1 MLQKRMA
8 LPLMVA
14 MALFLGSW
22 TTPGSAQ
29 TLDELKAQIREMSK
43 RLQELEV
50 KQGQLEEKTDA
61 ARVDS
66 RTVISGK
73 KGVKLTVSG
82 QVNRGL
88 LYVDNGDQDDIFHVD
103 NDNSST
109 RVRFIGTGALTEDIT
124 VGSQIEVQ
132 FESNSTAAIRID
144 QDGAAG
150 PNNFTERK
158 LELYVDSKRF
168 GRLWLGQGDTASN
181 GTSEVDL
188 SGTSVVAYSG
198 TADMAG
204 GIAFSDNNVLGP
216 RINQVFSNFDG
227 LSRDDRIRYDTP
239 SFSGFKGSV
248 SALEGGAVD
257 VGLRF
262 SGEFSGT
269 KLVAAA
275 AWADASS
282 KDSNNFKQYNGSVSV
297 MTPIGIS
304 VTGAVGTRELD
315 DGTGDDPL
323 FYYAKL
329 GYTFDAVSFGSTSIA
344 IDYQAVDDLNQDGD
358 EGQTYGVF
366 AVQQYD
372 KIGSEFYLGVRNH
385 ELERSGS
392 SFDDVLAVLVG
403 GRVRF

>member
-8 LPLMVA
+8 LPLMLA
-14 MALFLGSW
+14 MALFLGAW
-22 TTPGSAQ
+22 ATPGSAQ
-29 TLDELKAQIREMSK
+29 TLDELKAQVREMSQ
-43 RLQELEV
+43 RLQELEA
-50 KQGQLEEKTDA
+50 KQEQLDKKTDA
-61 ARVDS
+61 TAPDS

-88 LYVDNGDQDDIFHVD
+88 LYVDNGDQDDFFHVD

-109 RVRFIGTGALTEDIT
+109 RVRFVGTGALTEDIT

-132 FESNSTAAIRID
+132 FESNSTASIRID
-144 QDGAAG
+144 QDGSAG

-188 SGTSVVAYSG
+188 SGTSVIAYSG

-216 RINQVFSNFDG
+216 IIGDVFSNFDG

-239 SFSGFKGSV
+239 SFSGFKGSI

-257 VGLRF
+257 AAIRF
-262 SGEFSGT
+262 SGEISGT
-269 KLVAAA
+269 KIAAAA

-282 KDSNNFKQYNGSVSV
+282 KDSNNFKQYNGSVAV
-297 MTPIGIS
+297 LTPLGIS
-304 VTGAVGTRELD
+304 VTAALGSRDLD
-315 DGTGDDPL
+315 SGTGDDPF
-323 FYYAKL
+323 FYYGKL
-329 GYTFDAVSFGSTSIA
+329 GYTFDAVSFGSTSVA
-344 IDYQAVDDLNQDGD
+344 IDYQAVDDLDQDGD
-358 EGQTYGVF
+358 EGQTYGAF
-366 AVQQYD
+366 MVQRYD
-372 KIGSEFYLGVRNH
+372 KIGAELYLGARNH
-385 ELERSGS
+385 ELDRPGS
-392 SFDDVLAVLVG
+392 NFDDVLAVLVG

>member
-1 MLQKRMA
+1 MMQKQKA

-14 MALFLGSW
+14 TALLLGAGAS
-22 TTPGSAQ
+22 PGSAQ
-29 TLDELKAQIREMSK
+29 TLDELKAQVRAMSQ
-43 RLQELEV
+43 RLQELEA
-50 KQGQLEEKTDA
+50 KQEQMEKADQVG
-61 ARVDS
+61 VDT
-66 RTVISGK
+66 RNVISGK
-73 KGVKLTVSG
+73 QGVKLTVSG

-88 LYVDNGDQDDIFHVD
+88 LYVDNGDQDDFFHVD

-109 RVRFIGTGALTEDIT
+109 RVRFVGSGALTDDIT

-198 TADMAG
+198 IADMAG
-204 GIAFSDNNVLGP
+204 GIQFSDNNVLGP

-239 SFSGFKGSV
+239 SFSGFTGSV

-262 SGEFSGT
+262 SGEIAAT
-269 KLVAAA
+269 KVVAAG

-282 KDSNNFKQYNGSVSV
+282 LDGNNFKQYNGSVSV
-297 MTPIGIS
+297 LTPIGIS
-304 VTGAVGTRELD
+304 VTGALGTRDLD
-315 DGTGDDPL
+315 SGTGDDPL
-323 FYYAKL
+323 SYYAKL
-329 GYTFDAVSFGSTSIA
+329 GYTFDAVSFGSTSIGV
-344 IDYQAVDDLNQDGD
+344 DYEAVDDLNQNGD
-358 EGQTYGVF
+358 EAQTYGVF
-366 AVQQYD
+366 AVQRYD
-372 KIGSEFYLGVRNH
+372 KIGAELYLGARNH
-385 ELERSGS
+385 ELDRPGS
-392 SFDDVLAVLVG
+392 SFDDVQAVLVG
-403 GRVRF
+403 GKVRF

>member
-1 MLQKRMA
+1 
-8 LPLMVA
+8 MVA
-14 MALFLGSW
+14 TALFLGSW
-22 TTPGSAQ
+22 VTTGSAQ
-29 TLDELKAQIREMSK
+29 TLDELKAQVREMSK
-43 RLQELEV
+43 RLQELEA
-50 KQGQLEEKTDA
+50 KQEQLEENTDA
-61 ARVDS
+61 AAPGWPGV
-66 RTVISGK
+66 TSGK

-88 LYVDNGDQDDIFHVD
+88 LYVDNGDQDDFFHVD

-109 RVRFIGTGALTEDIT
+109 RVRFVGTGVLTDDIT

-132 FESNSTAAIRID
+132 FESNSTAAISID
-144 QDGAAG
+144 QDGSAG

-188 SGTSVVAYSG
+188 SGTDVIAYSG

-216 RINQVFSNFDG
+216 EIGDVFSNFDG
-227 LSRDDRIRYDTP
+227 LSRDDRVRYDTP

-248 SALEGGAVD
+248 STIEGGAVD
-257 VGLRF
+257 AALRF

-269 KLVAAA
+269 KVVAAA

-282 KDSNNFKQYNGSVSV
+282 KDSNNFKQYNGSVAV
-297 MTPIGIS
+297 LTPMGIS
-304 VTGAVGTRELD
+304 VTAALGTRDMD
-315 DGTGDDPL
+315 DATGDDPL

-344 IDYQAVDDLNQDGD
+344 IDYHAVDDLNQDGD
-358 EGQTYGVF
+358 EGQAYGVF
-366 AVQQYD
+366 AVQRYD
-372 KIGSEFYLGVRNH
+372 KVGAEFYIGARNH
-385 ELERSGS
+385 ELDRAGS
-392 SFDDVLAVLVG
+392 DFDDVLAVLVG
-403 GRVRF
+403 GRVKF

>member
-1 MLQKRMA
+1 MMTKRMA

-14 MALFLGSW
+14 TALILGSGAG
-22 TTPGSAQ
+22 PGSAQ

-43 RLQELEV
+43 RLQDLEA
-50 KQGQLEEKTDA
+50 KQQQLDKKADQGA
-61 ARVDS
+61 PDS

-73 KGVKLTVSG
+73 QGVKLTVSG

-88 LYVDNGDQDDIFHVD
+88 LYVDNGDKDDIFHVD

-109 RVRFIGTGALTEDIT
+109 RVRFIGTGALTDDIT

-158 LELYVDSKRF
+158 LELYVDSASL

-181 GTSEVDL
+181 GTSEMDL

-204 GIAFSDNNVLGP
+204 GIAFSDSGVLGP
-216 RINQVFSNFDG
+216 RIGQAFSNLDG
-227 LSRDDRIRYDTP
+227 LSRNDRIRYDTP

-248 SALEGGAVD
+248 SALEGGAID
-257 VGLRF
+257 AALRF
-262 SGEFSGT
+262 TGEVADT
-269 KLVAAA
+269 KIAAA
-275 AWADASS
+275 VAWADGTSLDSPNAS
-282 KDSNNFKQYNGSVSV
+282 QYNGSISV
-297 MTPIGIS
+297 MTPLGIS
-304 VTGAVGTRELD
+304 VTGAAGTRDLD
-315 DGTGDDPL
+315 TTTGDDPV
-323 FYYAKL
+323 FYYGKL

-344 IDYQAVDDLNQDGD
+344 VDYQAVDDLNQTGD
-358 EGQTYGVF
+358 EAQTYGVF
-366 AVQQYD
+366 AVQNYD
-372 KIGSEFYLGVRNH
+372 KIGAELYLGVRNY
-385 ELERSGS
+385 ELDRPGS
-392 SFDDVLAVLVG
+392 NFDDILAVLAG
-403 GRVRF
+403 GKVRF

>member
-1 MLQKRMA
+1 MMKKRMA

-22 TTPGSAQ
+22 ATPGSAQ
-29 TLDELKAQIREMSK
+29 TLDELKAQIREMSE

-50 KQGQLEEKTDA
+50 KQEQLEEKTDET
-61 ARVDS
+61 RVDS

-88 LYVDNGDQDDIFHVD
+88 LYVNNGDKDDFFHVD

-109 RVRFIGTGALTEDIT
+109 RVRFIGSGELTDDIT

-132 FESNSTAAIRID
+132 FESNSTASIRID
-144 QDGAAG
+144 QDGSAG

-158 LELYVDSKRF
+158 LELFVDSKSL

-188 SGTSVVAYSG
+188 SGTGVVAYSG
-198 TADMAG
+198 IGDMAG
-204 GIAFSDNNVLGP
+204 GIAFSDNGVLGP
-216 RINQVFSNFDG
+216 RIGQVFSNFDG

-239 SFSGFKGSV
+239 SFSGFRASV
-248 SALEGGAVD
+248 SAIEGGAAD
-257 VGLRF
+257 AALRF

-269 KLVAAA
+269 KVVAAA
-275 AWADASS
+275 AVADASS

-304 VTGAVGTRELD
+304 VTGALGSRDLD
-315 DGTGDDPL
+315 SGTGDDPL
-323 FYYAKL
+323 FYYGKL
-329 GYTFDAVSFGSTSIA
+329 GYTFDAVSFGSTSVG
-344 IDYQAVDDLNQDGD
+344 IDYEAVDDLNQSGD
-358 EGQTYGVF
+358 EAVSYGVF
-366 AVQQYD
+366 AVQKYD
-372 KIGSEFYLGVRNH
+372 KIGAELYLGARNH

-392 SFDDVLAVLVG
+392 NFDDVMAVLIG
-403 GRVRF
+403 GKVRF

>member
-1 MLQKRMA
+1 MLQIRMA
-8 LPLMVA
+8 LPLMLA
-14 MALFLGSW
+14 MALFLGAWAS
-22 TTPGSAQ
+22 PGSAQ
-29 TLDELKAQIREMSK
+29 TLDELKAQVREMSQ
-43 RLQELEV
+43 RLQELEA
-50 KQGQLEEKTDA
+50 KQEQLEEKTEA
-61 ARVDS
+61 TRVDS

-109 RVRFIGTGALTEDIT
+109 RVRFVGTGALTEDVT

-132 FESNSTAAIRID
+132 FESNSTASIRID

-158 LELYVDSKRF
+158 LELYVDSKRL
-168 GRLWLGQGDTASN
+168 GRVWLGQGDTASN

-188 SGTSVVAYSG
+188 SGTSVIAYSG
-198 TADMAG
+198 TADMAS
-204 GIAFSDNNVLGP
+204 GIAFSDDNVLGP
-216 RINQVFSNFDG
+216 RIGQVFSNFDG

-239 SFSGFKGSV
+239 SFSGFKASV

-269 KLVAAA
+269 KVVAAA

-304 VTGAVGTRELD
+304 VTAALGTRDPD
-315 DGTGDDPL
+315 DGTGDDPV
-323 FYYAKL
+323 FYYGKL

-344 IDYQAVDDLNQDGD
+344 VDYQLVDDLNQSGD
-358 EGQTYGVF
+358 EGQTYGLF
-366 AVQQYD
+366 AVQRYD
-372 KIGSEFYLGVRNH
+372 KIGAELYLGARNH
-385 ELERSGS
+385 ELDRSGS
-392 SFDDVLAVLVG
+392 NFDDVLAVMVG

>member
-1 MLQKRMA
+1 MMQKHLV
-8 LPLMVA
+8 LPLFA
-14 MALFLGSW
+14 ATAFALGIW
-22 TTPGSAQ
+22 ATPGSAQ
-29 TLDELKAQIREMSK
+29 TLDELKAQVREMSK
-43 RLQELEV
+43 RLQELEA
-50 KQGQLEEKTDA
+50 KQGQLETLTDQT
-61 ARVDS
+61 RIDS

-73 KGVKLTVSG
+73 QGVKLTVSG

-88 LYVDNGDQDDIFHVD
+88 LYVNNGDKDDFFHVD

-109 RVRFIGTGALTEDIT
+109 RVRFVGTGDLTEDIT
-124 VGSQIEVQ
+124 VGAQIEVQ

-144 QDGAAG
+144 QDGSAG

-158 LELYVDSKRF
+158 LELYVDSERF

-188 SGTSVVAYSG
+188 SGTSVIAYSG
-198 TADMAG
+198 IGDMAG

-216 RINQVFSNFDG
+216 RIGQVFSNFDG

-262 SGEFSGT
+262 SGEVAGT
-269 KLVAAA
+269 KIVAAG

-282 KDSNNFKQYNGSVSV
+282 KDANNFKQYNGSVSV
-297 MTPIGIS
+297 LTPLGIS
-304 VTGAVGTRELD
+304 VTGALGSRD
-315 DGTGDDPL
+315 QDSGTGDDPF

-329 GYTFDAVSFGSTSIA
+329 GYTFDAVSFGATSIA
-344 IDYQAVDDLNQDGD
+344 IDYEAVDDLAQAGD
-358 EGQTYGVF
+358 EAQSYGAFV
-366 AVQQYD
+366 VQRYD
-372 KIGSEFYLGVRNH
+372 KIGADFYLGVRNH
-385 ELERSGS
+385 ELDRSGS
-392 SFDDVLAVLVG
+392 NFDDVLAVLVG
-403 GRVRF
+403 GKVRF

>member
-8 LPLMVA
+8 LPLMLA
-14 MALFLGSW
+14 MALFLGAW
-22 TTPGSAQ
+22 ATPGSAQ
-29 TLDELKAQIREMSK
+29 TLDELKAQVREMSQ
-43 RLQELEV
+43 RLQELEA
-50 KQGQLEEKTDA
+50 KQEQLDKKTDA
-61 ARVDS
+61 TAPDS

-88 LYVDNGDQDDIFHVD
+88 LYVDNGDQDDFFHVD

-109 RVRFIGTGALTEDIT
+109 RVRFVGTGALTEDIT

-132 FESNSTAAIRID
+132 FESNSTASIRID
-144 QDGAAG
+144 QDGSAG

-188 SGTSVVAYSG
+188 SGTSVIAYSG

-216 RINQVFSNFDG
+216 IIGDVFSNFDG

-248 SALEGGAVD
+248 STIEGGAVD
-257 VGLRF
+257 AAIRF
-262 SGEFSGT
+262 SGEIAGT
-269 KLVAAA
+269 KVVAAT

-282 KDSNNFKQYNGSVSV
+282 KDANNFKQYNGSVSV
-297 MTPIGIS
+297 LTPMGIS
-304 VTGAVGTRELD
+304 VTGAVGTRD
-315 DGTGDDPL
+315 PDSGTGDDPL

-329 GYTFDAVSFGSTSIA
+329 GYTFDAVSFGSTSVA
-344 IDYQAVDDLNQDGD
+344 IDYQAVDDLDQDGD
-358 EGQTYGVF
+358 EGQTYGAF
-366 AVQQYD
+366 MVQRYD
-372 KIGSEFYLGVRNH
+372 KIGAELYLGARNH
-385 ELERSGS
+385 ELDRPGS
-392 SFDDVLAVLVG
+392 NFDDVLAVLVG